1 MQGLWSG
8 EVIIRAE
15 GGIHGNPVSDHQ
27 QRHRHAV
34 KMNGILTN
42 PIVTRIG
49 AGGGVVV
56 REGKAF
62 NVAEEVD
69 ELHSPVS
76 KLMQSNH
83 EKQAT
88 KPIQEMIRPYPIRFT
103 LFDHTNV
110 LNIMR
115 KKKAGCLKGH
125 EQGIK
130 IATTI
135 CT

>member
-49 AGGGVVV
+49 AGGVWW
-56 REGKAF
+56 
-62 NVAEEVD
+62 
-69 ELHSPVS
+69 
-76 KLMQSNH
+76 
-83 EKQAT
+83 
-88 KPIQEMIRPYPIRFT
+88 
-103 LFDHTNV
+103 
-110 LNIMR
+110 
-115 KKKAGCLKGH
+115 
-125 EQGIK
+125 
-130 IATTI
+130 
-135 CT
+135 

>member
-1 MQGLWSG
+1 M
-8 EVIIRAE
+8 
-15 GGIHGNPVSDHQ
+15 
-27 QRHRHAV
+27 
-34 KMNGILTN
+34 
-42 PIVTRIG
+42 
-49 AGGGVVV
+49 

-83 EKQAT
+83 KEQAT

-115 KKKAGCLKGH
+115 KKKSWLPQGPRARDKNCNYYMYLINKKLLKD
-125 EQGIK
+125 
-130 IATTI
+130 
-135 CT
+135 

>member
-1 MQGLWSG
+1 M
-8 EVIIRAE
+8 
-15 GGIHGNPVSDHQ
+15 
-27 QRHRHAV
+27 
-34 KMNGILTN
+34 
-42 PIVTRIG
+42 
-49 AGGGVVV
+49 V

-83 EKQAT
+83 KKQAT

-110 LNIMR
+110 LNIMQ